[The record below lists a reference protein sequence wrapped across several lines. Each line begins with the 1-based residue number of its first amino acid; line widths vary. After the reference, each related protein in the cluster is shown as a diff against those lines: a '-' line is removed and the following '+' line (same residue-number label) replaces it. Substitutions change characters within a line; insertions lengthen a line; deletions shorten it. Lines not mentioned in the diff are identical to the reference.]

1 MQISVGLVSLQLLH
15 HFKVIVRQ
23 REQQSAVPRV
33 TRPSSQPLLR
43 TAFSEPLTSS
53 AAHSRKSRSER
64 GRTTSLPRTMLF
76 TILLLLITIL
86 ALLLRYSGR
95 SSRDNEP
102 PLDKGLIPWLG
113 HALEFGK
120 DAAKFLARMKNK
132 HGDIFTV
139 CVAGQYITVLLDP
152 NSYDDVLY
160 DTDSFDSRRSKGLL
174 MEKVFSLVLPSD
186 NPEKERKWMEG
197 HFQGVG
203 LDKLQSSMD
212 SHLRDLLLADQR
224 GCGTAQWREE
234 GLFDLCYGLLF
245 RAGYLT
251 MFTRDENADAVYK
264 QFRNFDKLL
273 PKLARSS
280 LKGEDKKSVT
290 SSQESLWQLLA
301 PALLEGGRD
310 AGCWQESYQRYL
322 GEAGVDAETQRKAL
336 LMHLWT
342 TQCNAG
348 PAAFWSLALLLRHPE
363 AMQAVLAEVR
373 GVMHEHSLHHPT
385 HERLVTHN
393 TPVFDSVLRETLR
406 LTAAAFISREVM
418 ADGKKL
424 GVSGGLEYCLRKGD
438 KVLLFPFLCPQMDP
452 EIHQQPESFRYKRF
466 LNDDMSEKRIFYKGG
481 SRLKHYNM
489 PWGAERKGCVGKQFA
504 ISTVKMFV
512 FTVLRHLELE
522 MCEPSDPLPQFNPQ
536 RYGFGMLQP
545 IGDLQVRYRFKR
557 N

>member
-1 MQISVGLVSLQLLH
+1 
-15 HFKVIVRQ
+15 
-23 REQQSAVPRV
+23 
-33 TRPSSQPLLR
+33 
-43 TAFSEPLTSS
+43 
-53 AAHSRKSRSER
+53 
-64 GRTTSLPRTMLF
+64 MLF

-197 HFQGVG
+197 LTKAMTHSRIGVDISM
-203 LDKLQSSMD
+203 LIFNFFSSV
-212 SHLRDLLLADQR
+212 
-224 GCGTAQWREE
+224 G
-234 GLFDLCYGLLF
+234 

>member
-1 MQISVGLVSLQLLH
+1 
-15 HFKVIVRQ
+15 
-23 REQQSAVPRV
+23 
-33 TRPSSQPLLR
+33 
-43 TAFSEPLTSS
+43 
-53 AAHSRKSRSER
+53 
-64 GRTTSLPRTMLF
+64 MLF

-95 SSRDNEP
+95 SRDNEP

-342 TQCNAG
+342 TQVRLEPSCFLSG
-348 PAAFWSLALLLRHPE
+348 HSVTSLSLALSRS
-363 AMQAVLAEVR
+363 LAL
-373 GVMHEHSLHHPT
+373 SLFT
-385 HERLVTHN
+385 HRPSHN
-393 TPVFDSVLRETLR
+393 VAQTTAHSVLRETLR